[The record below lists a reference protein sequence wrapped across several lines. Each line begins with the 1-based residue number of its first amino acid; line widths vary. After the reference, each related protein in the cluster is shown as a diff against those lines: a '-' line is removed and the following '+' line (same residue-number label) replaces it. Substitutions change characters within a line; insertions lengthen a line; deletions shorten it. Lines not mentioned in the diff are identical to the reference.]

1 MMCLGNIFMPDNLK
15 EMVTMLRMKV
25 ILKQVCP
32 NTGSGTTPLQEFQMT
47 QMHSCLPL
55 FAEIHT

>member
-1 MMCLGNIFMPDNLK
+1 MPDNLK

-47 QMHSCLPL
+47 QMHSCLSL